1 MIVEVPGMGEV
12 EFPDDMSDDDIAAAI
27 KKNLAPT
34 PPRAFGE
41 ELLRQAKLTG
51 RDVLSTVAAPVG
63 MAMDTGVSLRN
74 LAEGAVNKYAPG
86 VADSIYGLNRKLAG
100 NSDLLASILPGGA
113 GERNELGLSDLI
125 TGQKA
130 STGFTP
136 YSMPS
141 QDFQQSLTQAGVP
154 EPQGASEKAMSFIRQ
169 AALGSRLPAPQAAQQ
184 APKDFVKP
192 QQMLRDQVLK
202 KAQSEGYVVPPSAN
216 NPSTMNRLLE
226 GLSGK
231 VKLSQE
237 AGIRN
242 APVTEKLAAR
252 ALEQNPDAPL
262 TQAALGVIRREAYDA
277 GYAPVKA
284 VGEIATD
291 SQFID
296 DLVSITK
303 TAKGAAR
310 SFPGLKPKG
319 GIDEVIDTLA
329 QEKFDA
335 SDGIDA
341 VAHLRELADD
351 AYRAGDGSVG
361 KAYKSAAKA
370 IEDMIERD
378 LGKRGDDAKGLL
390 AGYRAARQQI
400 AKAHTAG
407 KALID
412 EAGGTNARA
421 YASELIKGKP
431 LTGDQRTIGQF
442 ASQFSKYA
450 PKPTGDIYPSISP
463 LDAYGSAIAAGATDS
478 VAPLAFPLTRLGL
491 REYLLSPAGQ
501 ARALRAPFVPPQNL
515 GLLGAGVTT
524 EDELLGLLGQ

>member
-1 MIVEVPGMGEV
+1 MIVEVPGMGDV

-34 PPRAFGE
+34 PPRSFGE
-41 ELLRQAKLTG
+41 DLLRQAKLTG
-51 RDVLSTVAAPVG
+51 RDVVSAAAAIPG
-63 MAMDTGVSLRN
+63 MAMDAGVAARN
-74 LAEGAVNKYAPG
+74 LTEGAVRKYAPT
-86 VADSIYGLNRKLAG
+86 VASRIDDVANRIG
-100 NSDLLASILPGGA
+100 IPSGPGPA
-113 GERNELGLSDLI
+113 
-125 TGQKA
+125 
-130 STGFTP
+130 

-141 QDFQQSLTQAGVP
+141 QDFQRALTDVGVP
-154 EPQGASEKAMSFIRQ
+154 EPVGAAEKGMSFIRQ

-184 APKDFVKP
+184 APKDFQP
-192 QQMLRDQVLK
+192 AGQAIRDQTLR

-237 AGIRN
+237 AAMRN
-242 APVTEKLAAR
+242 APVTEKLASR
-252 ALEQNPDAPL
+252 GLGQNPDAPI
-262 TQAALGVIRREAYDA
+262 TQAALGVIRKEAYDA

-291 SQFID
+291 TKFLD
-296 DLVSITK
+296 DLANITK
-303 TAKGAAR
+303 TATGAAR
-310 SFPGLKPKG
+310 SFPGLTPKG
-319 GIDEVIDTLA
+319 EFVEKIGTLA
-329 QEKFDA
+329 QAKFDA

-378 LGKRGDDAKGLL
+378 LTKRGGDAEGLL
-390 AGYRAARQQI
+390 KGYRAARQQI
-400 AKAHTAG
+400 AKTHTAG
-407 KALID
+407 KALVD
-412 EAGGTNARA
+412 EAGGTNART
-421 YASELIKGKP
+421 YASELVKGKP

-442 ASQFSKYA
+442 ASAFGKYA
-450 PKPTGDIYPSISP
+450 PKPSGDIYPSISP
-463 LDAYGSAIAAGATDS
+463 LDAYGSAIAAGATES

-501 ARALRAPFVPPQNL
+501 ARAVRSPQVTPENL
-515 GLLGAGVTT
+515 GLLGLLPAGA
-524 EDELLGLLGQ
+524 DDLSGLFGN